1 MCEAK
6 LRLCDDALQGRCR
19 GISSVATDGGQ
30 HFGGDPT
37 LEDLRLQQLGGEDE
51 GVKARLV
58 DDGLVWVSLNT
69 VTNRYGI
76 LFPNWVV
83 ICHPSFI
90 FLIDMCFQSIHS
102 KCPAAARVGFIP
114 VLPTADKIQ
123 SKYPA
128 AARVGI
134 NPTPTWMYAT
144 DVLLSAVCRE
154 INPNVAKRNFRK
166 IKHLGMVSGVCN
178 HR

>member
-1 MCEAK
+1 M
-6 LRLCDDALQGRCR
+6 LDDESLAALIRRR
-19 GISSVATDGGQ
+19 GWVYPSPTSSGQDTKQMPRSSEGGDKP
-30 HFGGDPT
+30 HPYIGCVLHCCTLPRSDPT
-37 LEDLRLQQLGGEDE
+37 LELLCRREFRGENE

-58 DDGLVWVSLNT
+58 DDGFVWVSLNT

-102 KCPAAARVGFIP
+102 KCPAAARAGFIP

-123 SKYPA
+123 SKCPA
-128 AARVGI
+128 AVRVGFI
-134 NPTPTWMYAT
+134 PVLPTF
-144 DVLLSAVCRE
+144 LC
-154 INPNVAKRNFRK
+154 
-166 IKHLGMVSGVCN
+166 
-178 HR
+178 